1 MANKHMKRCSTSLII
16 REMQSR
22 TTRRCHLT
30 PIKMAIIKN
39 STDNK
44 CWRGFREKGTLLPC
58 WWERKLIQPLWRMV
72 WRFLNKLVI
81 KLPHDPEIPLL
92 GIYPEKTRSQ
102 KEKDKYR
109 VLMHIYG
116 I

>member
-1 MANKHMKRCSTSLII
+1 MQIKTTI
-16 REMQSR
+16 RY
-22 TTRRCHLT
+22 HLT
-30 PIKMAIIKN
+30 TVRMAI
-39 STDNK
+39 NK
-44 CWRGFREKGTLLPC
+44 KTTNNICWRGFREKGTLLPC
-58 WWERKLIQPLWRMV
+58 WWERKLMQPLWRMV

-102 KEKDKYR
+102 KEKDKYH

>member
-1 MANKHMKRCSTSLII
+1 MQMANKHMKRCPTSLII

-22 TTRRCHLT
+22 ATRRCHLT

-58 WWERKLIQPLWRMV
+58 WWEHILIQPLWRIV

-81 KLPHDPEIPLL
+81 KLPHDPEIP
-92 GIYPEKTRSQ
+92 P
-102 KEKDKYR
+102 
-109 VLMHIYG
+109 
-116 I
+116 